1 MENLTVVSTCF
12 WACLLAN
19 LSILLILFS
28 NGKCNRCFNNYLDFD
43 FSQFIH
49 NFNFFSNG
57 KFNRCFSNFWP
68 CILANLSIVSMLFTN
83 GKSNRCLNNFLAVHF
98 SQAIH
103 SFNPFFKLENLNVA
117 STIVCPWT
125 FGKLSI
131 V

>member
-1 MENLTVVSTCF
+1 M
-12 WACLLAN
+12 
-19 LSILLILFS
+19 LFS
-28 NGKCNRCFNNYLDFD
+28 NGKSKNCFNNCLDLD

-49 NFNFFSNG
+49 NFNPFFKNG
-57 KFNRCFSNFWP
+57 KLNRCFSNFWP

-83 GKSNRCLNNFLAVHF
+83 RKSNCCLNNFLAVHF

-103 SFNPFFKLENLNVA
+103 SFNPFFKMENLNVA
-117 STIVCPWT
+117 STVDCPWT